1 MPTTTTEPVVTAT
14 DQHTF
19 AINTRHFASETGE
32 FTVTVTEMPG
42 DNAVYRNHNRMCFAR
57 YQSPGRNSNSE
68 LSVHN
73 VTDVE
78 TEYDEVLGNTTITV
92 RTEQG
97 ETVVISLYNAR

>member
-1 MPTTTTEPVVTAT
+1 
-14 DQHTF
+14 
-19 AINTRHFASETGE
+19 
-32 FTVTVTEMPG
+32 
-42 DNAVYRNHNRMCFAR
+42 
-57 YQSPGRNSNSE
+57 

-73 VTDVE
+73 VTDVD